1 MNNMQCDAKI
11 IRQNE
16 QLMNILRFYKNID
29 RSELSRR
36 LQISMPTVYKSIDE
50 LSNNGVINK
59 VGNDIFLNEE
69 YAYLIGVS
77 IGSSLCKIV
86 FVNINFEILKNEQG
100 MKYKKD
106 ICKKINEIISDN
118 ELLNQCWNDESK
130 NYIYFKTPDQFSEL
144 KEILDGVFEYI
155 QESIEQESFKVA
167 SIGISCTGII
177 NNKTQTI
184 LSAHNLEYLD
194 NSTIESLVFPG
205 RQKFFNDN
213 QIDIYLVQN
222 SDASVIAEKINLYK
236 TDSPY
241 KYKKNI
247 ISLYLGVGVGVGIYL
262 NGLYSGTSGYSG
274 EIGHTK
280 APMYEKDYLNEN
292 NIQADLDKTC
302 TCGNVDCYDYKI
314 RTYVFQMN
322 KSTFSNL
329 SASQIREC
337 LYDKNKATLLGKYLG
352 DMVNTLTNLL
362 NIDLIIFTGKLYK
375 SMDLLYNAID
385 SVRDDNKLKFS
396 RNDCTLLTSN
406 YGSLA
411 PAIGA
416 AIYSYYKKYNLKIVW
431 DFIDNI
437 QG

>member
-247 ISLYLGVGVGVGIYL
+247 I
-262 NGLYSGTSGYSG
+262 
-274 EIGHTK
+274 TK
-280 APMYEKDYLNEN
+280 
-292 NIQADLDKTC
+292 
-302 TCGNVDCYDYKI
+302 
-314 RTYVFQMN
+314 
-322 KSTFSNL
+322 
-329 SASQIREC
+329 
-337 LYDKNKATLLGKYLG
+337 
-352 DMVNTLTNLL
+352 
-362 NIDLIIFTGKLYK
+362 
-375 SMDLLYNAID
+375 
-385 SVRDDNKLKFS
+385 
-396 RNDCTLLTSN
+396 
-406 YGSLA
+406 
-411 PAIGA
+411 
-416 AIYSYYKKYNLKIVW
+416 
-431 DFIDNI
+431 FI
-437 QG
+437 